1 MFFPFINP
9 WSGIDPENMPEI
21 ELSEKGAKVLGII
34 GIVMLIALI
43 ALLIYVFCFFFS
55 A

>member
-9 WSGIDPENMPEI
+9 WSGIDPEDMPKI
-21 ELSEKGAKVLGII
+21 ELPEKVVKILGII

-43 ALLIYVFCFFFS
+43 ALLIYVF
-55 A
+55 